1 MLLRVDINACHDFN
15 LRIFFTQLTD
25 HMTHMSVASI
35 HNYFCHNLS
44 SSVTFLFNN
53 TPAHHAGA
61 IVFLV
66 FYFIIP
72 YLIIS

>member
-1 MLLRVDINACHDFN
+1 MLLRVDVNTCHDLN
-15 LRIFFTQLTD
+15 LRIFFTQITD

-44 SSVTFLFNN
+44 SSVIFLFNN

-61 IVFLV
+61 RQFIVF
-66 FYFIIP
+66 I
-72 YLIIS
+72 LINRI